1 MTIEKFGVRASNPD
15 CLIEIDGQSFA
26 ELICYQ
32 NLHTENLRSAVAALN
47 LANPGG
53 LDECLSGIQTSLQ
66 ALTNTSAGALGDY
79 LRVAQAQGLRFELV
93 NGEKASGECGI
104 H

>member
-1 MTIEKFGVRASNPD
+1 MIEKFGVRVANPEQAVF
-15 CLIEIDGQSFA
+15 IEGQSFA

-32 NLHTENLRSAVAALN
+32 YLHTENLRSAVAALN

-53 LDECLSGIQTSLQ
+53 LDECLSEIQTSLQ

-93 NGEKASGECGI
+93 TGEKASGECGL